1 MSGPKALCP
10 SGSAKNLGENSA
22 VYWSGEKMLF
32 FTTEL
37 HKNQWSQKQRF
48 VQVEIQIPLC
58 ICIIFIIQQTRE
70 KLEMEGEAEL
80 A

>member
-48 VQVEIQIPLC
+48 VQVEIPLC

>member
-1 MSGPKALCP
+1 MRYAHLEVVRTWVRTVVSIGP
-10 SGSAKNLGENSA
+10 
-22 VYWSGEKMLF
+22 GEKMLF

-48 VQVEIQIPLC
+48 VQVEIPLC